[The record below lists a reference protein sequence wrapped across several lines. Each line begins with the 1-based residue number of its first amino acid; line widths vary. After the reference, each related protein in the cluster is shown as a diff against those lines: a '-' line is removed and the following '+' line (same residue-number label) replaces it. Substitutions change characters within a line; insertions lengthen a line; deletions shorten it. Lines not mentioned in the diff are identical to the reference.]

1 MLMSI
6 AAFLLAPSA
15 ADLACITAQVPENE
29 RKAAFEEALSG
40 KGGAVRQKVAGL
52 ATACG
57 KARGWS
63 ADQVKEREQMALLD
77 LVFEP
82 AFDRLERG
90 RVPEAAVRK
99 WFAAQKPEVRADPAS
114 HAEALGTLF
123 DALVAAGAKKADIEA
138 SAEPIGIILGLLS
151 LAEQLGYVLRR

>member
-15 ADLACITAQVPENE
+15 ADVACITGPVPANE
-29 RKAAFEEALSG
+29 RRSAFEEALSG

-52 ATACG
+52 AAACG
-57 KARGWS
+57 KERGWS
-63 ADQVKEREQMALLD
+63 ADQVREREHWALLD
-77 LVFEP
+77 IVLEP

-99 WFAAQKPEVRADPAS
+99 WFAAQKAEVRADPAS

-123 DALVAAGAKKADIEA
+123 EALVAAGVKKADIEA

-151 LAEQLGYVLRR
+151 RAEQLGYVVRR